1 MTSSRIYDRD
11 PEHLRSD
18 LADSL
23 EAALG
28 DWATPEQHDRTG
40 VILASLAQ
48 SGDAQQA
55 LRDVLAAFG
64 PPVFGVVV
72 LFHIEARTSLMGDA
86 EALTFARQL
95 ARLGLT
101 VADLGWPADALN
113 EQHAEAFRAWE
124 PVELERF
131 RSLVHRFRSQH
142 GTAAS
147 GDLVGDLVALDRALA
162 DQRQPPQA

>member
-1 MTSSRIYDRD
+1 VTTSRIYDRD
-11 PEHLRSD
+11 PEHLRAD

-28 DWATPEQHDRTG
+28 DWATPEQHERAG
-40 VILASLAQ
+40 MILTSLAQ

-64 PPVFGVVV
+64 TQVFGVVA
-72 LFHIEARTSLMGDA
+72 LFHLEARTSLMGDA
-86 EALTFARQL
+86 EVLTFARHL
-95 ARLGLT
+95 ARLGMT
-101 VADLGWPADALN
+101 VADLGWPADTLN
-113 EQHAEAFRAWE
+113 EQHAGDERTWD

-131 RSLVHRFRSQH
+131 RSLVTRFRTQH

-147 GDLVGDLVALDRALA
+147 GDLTGDLVALDRALA
-162 DQRQPPQA
+162 DHRQPPRA